1 MKSPRY
7 VQGFHLAPERA
18 ILVGGFSAFRLDS
31 HNAGAV
37 AASCGARRRQ
47 AKVTNK
53 TCIL

>member
-1 MKSPRY
+1 MNSPRY
-7 VQGFHLAPERA
+7 VQGFHLAPGRA
-18 ILVGGFSAFRLDS
+18 ILVGGFSAFRIDS

-47 AKVTNK
+47 AKVTSK